1 MGWCSLTSN
10 NTKGDN
16 TYKQIRGQSAD
27 AALFVEELTEIYF
40 TPTPKGLT
48 LSQNSC
54 IDCVVLQNLGFNI
67 YTWKLNRVLFEYEFI
82 TNHGNKEKTS

>member
-1 MGWCSLTSN
+1 MQPYLSKKL
-10 NTKGDN
+10 
-16 TYKQIRGQSAD
+16 A
-27 AALFVEELTEIYF
+27 EIYF

-82 TNHGNKEKTS
+82 TNHGKKRKLPNSIDNLEPNLSFRRP